1 MANLYSKSLLGL
13 ACAIALASLVCISSP
28 FADDVSGIEKENS
41 LPEKVAA
48 LEKTV
53 AQLRQQIESNTMVSS
68 LSGHYWVEE
77 SRVLA
82 GEREEQSEEVAW
94 RLSTDVSSNRYILGP
109 EVSLYEFGPFS
120 IDASKDPVWIDFEV
134 SMFGKK
140 HTVKGIVRATYGKCD
155 IAIPGKLFDGNTFL
169 SPDRPTSFESTAD
182 NGYDVY
188 SLVREQYNRTG
199 VWQ

>member
-1 MANLYSKSLLGL
+1 MANNTLVASAGALL
-13 ACAIALASLVCISSP
+13 LVCVVYLYPS
-28 FADDVSGIEKENS
+28 FAANGSDIDTEDS
-41 LPEKVAA
+41 LSAKVAA

-53 AQLRQQIESNTMVSS
+53 AELRQLVHNDRMTST
-68 LSGHYWVEE
+68 LAGHYWVEQ
-77 SRVLA
+77 SRIMA
-82 GEREEQSEEVAW
+82 GKQAEKSEDVAW
-94 RLSTDVSSNRYILGP
+94 RLSADVSSNRYILGP
-109 EVSLYEFGPFS
+109 EVSSNEYGPFS

-140 HTVKGIVRATYGKCD
+140 HTVKGIVRTTYGKCD